1 MKASVFTKYGSPDF
15 FELKEVEKPAPG
27 DNDVRVK
34 VFAASINSWDWEILI
49 GKPFVNRI
57 MAGLLKPK
65 RIQIL
70 GCDIAGR
77 VERVGKK
84 VKRFQPGDEVF
95 GDLSRS
101 GWGGFAEYVS
111 AREKALALKP
121 AGMTFE
127 QAAAI
132 PQAALLALQ
141 ALHHKGDVQ
150 PGQKVLINGA
160 GGGAGTFAI
169 QIAKSIGAHVTGV
182 DSTSKLDMMRSLG
195 ADQVIDY
202 TQEDFTK
209 NGQCYDLIVDIM
221 ATHSISDYKRSLSPG
236 GEFIMVGGSSALVNK
251 LMFLGPWISM
261 IEGKKLGLLLHKAN
275 KGLADL
281 KALFEAG
288 KVVPVIDR
296 RYPLSEL
303 PEAMRYFGSGKA
315 AGKVVISIEENS

>member
-15 FELKEVEKPAPG
+15 FELKEVEKPTPR
-27 DNDVRVK
+27 DNEVLVK

-49 GKPFVNRI
+49 GKPFVNRV

-65 RIQIL
+65 RIKIL

-77 VERVGKK
+77 VESVGKN
-84 VKRFQPGDEVF
+84 VKQFQSGDEVF

-111 AREKALALKP
+111 AREKTLVLKP
-121 AGMTFE
+121 VSMTFE

-141 ALHHKGDVQ
+141 ALSYKGKVQ

-169 QIAKSIGAHVTGV
+169 QIAKSLGAEVTGV
-182 DSTSKLDMMRSLG
+182 DSTGKMGMMRSIG

-209 NGQCYDLIVDIM
+209 NGQCYDLIVDMM
-221 ATHSISDYKRSLSPG
+221 ATHSILDYKRSLSPKG
-236 GEFIMVGGSSALVNK
+236 RFVMVGGSSALVNK
-251 LMFLGPWISM
+251 LLFLGPWISM
-261 IEGKKLGLLLHKAN
+261 TESKKMGLLLHKAN

-281 KALFEAG
+281 NALFEAG

-296 RYPLSEL
+296 RYPLSKV
-303 PEAMRYFGSGKA
+303 PEAMRYFGSGKVV
-315 AGKVVISIEENS
+315 GKLVINVV